1 MRSLSIAL
9 TTLVLTAC
17 STDSHAHGV
26 STDPNG
32 AIGFITENAAPP
44 ATADTDGDTPRD
56 GDGRPY
62 HYAHLGAPL
71 PAFSG
76 PLETGGD
83 FDSAGIDQWT
93 IIRVWGAWCGDSRK
107 DAPFAAAIAEAADED
122 ASMSFVSVHTV
133 PSAKRTNVAY
143 GRFSSVTD
151 YFESAGH
158 SYPTVIDADAAIRDA
173 LAVRWT
179 PSYLV
184 VSPDGIVRGFRTDL
198 TVAGEMPVEDFLED
212 VASLRAEAESR

>member
-1 MRSLSIAL
+1 MRTAPIILAL
-9 TTLVLTAC
+9 ALLTAC
-17 STDSHAHGV
+17 SAESHAHGV

-32 AIGFITENAAPP
+32 AIGFITENTEPP

-62 HYAHLGAPL
+62 HYAHLGAAL

-93 IIRVWGAWCGDSRK
+93 IIRVWGTWCGDSRK
-107 DAPFAAAIAEAADED
+107 DADFAAAIADAAGED
-122 ASMSFVSVHTV
+122 ASISFVSVHTV
-133 PSAKRTNVAY
+133 PSAKHADVGY

-158 SYPTVIDADAAIRDA
+158 SYPTVIDADATIRDA

-198 TVAGEMPVEDFLED
+198 TVAGEAPVEDFLD
-212 VASLRAEAESR
+212 DITRLRADADES